1 MKASDTTTPATS
13 SRALLVYLSA
23 LVGRE
28 PNGMLEVRWRHGDGM
43 KRRVYRVGDELGAAA
58 AAIGELGSRTDVY
71 VGCAPRRRR
80 AGGLDAVQRVWV
92 LWADCD
98 TPAAIAALDAFRPA
112 PAIVVR
118 SGSGENR
125 HAYWTL
131 SGPIG
136 VEEATTANRR
146 LAHALGADGGAV
158 TTAATILRPP
168 GTANFKHTPAV
179 AVVAERIQPWR
190 RVSARRLVGELDDPP
205 GRAATRAERRDVG
218 DVTSDD
224 GLRQVAP
231 AVYVQALTGLSAGRD
246 GKVSC
251 PFHGEDR
258 TPSLHVYEDPAAGWY
273 CYGCGRGGSIF
284 DLGAEVFGLSTR
296 GREFVELRARLEA
309 ALGAW
314 APAAPARK
322 REDLT
327 GGDLPPDDRER

>member
-1 MKASDTTTPATS
+1 MNSSDGSTATTS

-28 PNGMLEVRWRHGDGM
+28 PSGLLEVRWRHGDGM

-58 AAIGELGSRTDVY
+58 AAI
-71 VGCAPRRRR
+71 
-80 AGGLDAVQRVWV
+80 
-92 LWADCD
+92 
-98 TPAAIAALDAFRPA
+98 
-112 PAIVVR
+112 VVR

-136 VEEATTANRR
+136 VEEATASNRR
-146 LAHALGADGGAV
+146 LAHALGADAGAV
-158 TTAATILRPP
+158 TMAATILRPP
-168 GTANFKHTPAV
+168 GTANFKHTPPV
-179 AVVAERIQPWR
+179 AVVAERMQPWR

-205 GRAATRAERRDVG
+205 TLRAAAGAARCRVADVN
-218 DVTSDD
+218 DD
-224 GLRQVAP
+224 QALRQVTP
-231 AVYVQALTGLSAGRD
+231 AVYVQALTGLSVGRD

-258 TPSLHVYEDPAAGWY
+258 TPSLHVYEHPSGGWY

-296 GREFVELRARLEA
+296 GRDFIELRTRLQA
-309 ALGAW
+309 ALAAW
-314 APAAPARK
+314 APTAPARK
-322 REDLT
+322 RADQA
-327 GGDLPPDDRER
+327 GGDLAPNDRDR